1 VIYVPRFGG
10 SLRVFVPA
18 VPKQVLKESNESEVE
33 ADETEDFEGDIND
46 LYDDELIY
54 KESEAIPKLYS
65 NTTKTSQGNGTNSS
79 LNTRLPTNS
88 NPDGI
93 QTVTNGSLDADTDG
107 SGVNPV
113 MTHSS
118 DLSLEGKSSSPLFH
132 SLS

>member
-1 VIYVPRFGG
+1 MIYVARLVVLCLC
-10 SLRVFVPA
+10 SL

-65 NTTKTSQGNGTNSS
+65 NTTKTSRGNATGGAG
-79 LNTRLPTNS
+79 RAANS
-88 NPDGI
+88 NPEGI
-93 QTVTNGSLDADTDG
+93 HTATNGSLDADADG

-113 MTHSS
+113 MTHSA
-118 DLSLEGKSSSPLFH
+118 DLSLEGKSLPT
-132 SLS
+132 